1 MGPPYHFGAKEP
13 EDQEA
18 QSQGVFYSRREALNS
33 VDHNVVILWRILA
46 FSANFWIFSSMKKNV
61 DSGHKIKN
69 KIKTKFRAY
78 FQLYFQWLKHLE
90 VTNNNEICV
99 KLKQKHQ
106 FTFYVLVSL
115 WKFDI
120 VKLKRRWYLLSSSI
134 RQSVLKYWVGS
145 CLPCLPGSDAPDN
158 E

>member
-1 MGPPYHFGAKEP
+1 MIISVNHT
-13 EDQEA
+13 
-18 QSQGVFYSRREALNS
+18 QGVFYSRREALNS

-69 KIKTKFRAY
+69 KIKTKFRSY

-90 VTNNNEICV
+90 VTNNNELCV

-106 FTFYVLVSL
+106 LIFYLLVSL
-115 WKFDI
+115 SKIFV
-120 VKLKRRWYLLSSSI
+120 VKLKRRWYLLSSGI
-134 RQSVLKYWVGS
+134 RQSMVLTQPN
-145 CLPCLPGSDAPDN
+145 LMN
-158 E
+158 

>member
-1 MGPPYHFGAKEP
+1 M
-13 EDQEA
+13 
-18 QSQGVFYSRREALNS
+18 
-33 VDHNVVILWRILA
+33 DHNVVILWRILA
-46 FSANFWIFSSMKKNV
+46 FLANFWIFSSMKKNV

-69 KIKTKFRAY
+69 KIKTKFRSY
-78 FQLYFQWLKHLE
+78 FQLYFQWLNHFE

-134 RQSVLKYWVGS
+134 RQSVDMRLMTQYFLKCSVQKNWSSLSNTNAKSIYSYTFQSVIFES
-145 CLPCLPGSDAPDN
+145 VKIKIFS
-158 E
+158 EV